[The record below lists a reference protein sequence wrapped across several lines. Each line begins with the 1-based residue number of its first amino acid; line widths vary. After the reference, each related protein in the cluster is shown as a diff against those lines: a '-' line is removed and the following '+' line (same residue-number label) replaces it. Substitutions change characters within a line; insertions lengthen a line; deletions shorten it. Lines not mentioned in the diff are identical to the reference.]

1 MREDGTIDRTIP
13 SGAIAADMIL
23 LDSDLHE
30 EAWEFL
36 KWWSSTETQA
46 RYGRELESMLGVA
59 ARFPTANLEATHL
72 LPWTIDELNI
82 LHEQWQYVKGV
93 PEVPGGYMTGRHL
106 ENAFRKVINEQEDSR
121 KMLLDYVRIIEE
133 EIELKRDEFGLE
145 TDIDAILDK
154 YKEDPDLY
162 IWW

>member
-1 MREDGTIDRTIP
+1 
-13 SGAIAADMIL
+13 
-23 LDSDLHE
+23 
-30 EAWEFL
+30 
-36 KWWSSTETQA
+36 
-46 RYGRELESMLGVA
+46 
-59 ARFPTANLEATHL
+59 
-72 LPWTIDELNI
+72 
-82 LHEQWQYVKGV
+82 
-93 PEVPGGYMTGRHL
+93 MTGRHL